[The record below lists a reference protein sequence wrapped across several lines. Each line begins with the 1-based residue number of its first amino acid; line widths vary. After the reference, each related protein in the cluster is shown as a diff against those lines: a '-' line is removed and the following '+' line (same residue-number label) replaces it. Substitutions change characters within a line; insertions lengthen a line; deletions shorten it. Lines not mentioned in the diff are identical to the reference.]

1 MTDYKKP
8 YLLLF
13 NAITDAAEHLLR
25 CENIAALK
33 TITDAQAKA
42 EELILSAGDTDR

>member
-33 TITDAQAKA
+33 TLTDAQAKA
-42 EELILSAGDTDR
+42 EEMILTARDTDR

>member
-1 MTDYKKP
+1 MADYKKP

-33 TITDAQAKA
+33 TLTDAQAKA
-42 EELILSAGDTDR
+42 EEMILTARDTDR

>member
-33 TITDAQAKA
+33 PSPTHRLKQR
-42 EELILSAGDTDR
+42 S